1 MILLKSNDQKKCV
14 GEIKITG
21 SKSETN
27 RLLIL
32 KELFQK
38 ISLSNISNSDDS
50 YVMQKALNSN
60 ESIIDIGHA
69 GTAMRFLTSFFAI
82 SSGREIVLT
91 GSERMKQ
98 RPIKILV
105 NALNELGANI
115 KYLGDIGYPPIK
127 IKGKNISGGE
137 IILPSN
143 ISSQYLTS
151 LLLIGPK
158 LKNGLKIKLTGQTT
172 SYPYVKLTLD
182 FLRKIGVD
190 LIIERDTIF
199 VKNIKKIYQKNI
211 KIESDWSSASYF
223 FSAVALSRFSDLK
236 LSSFLSKS
244 LQGDSKLRKIYKKLG
259 VKSRI
264 KDGNLL
270 LSKISNYKK
279 PKSINFNLNDSPDL
293 AQTIAVTCLGLEIN
307 CELNGLHTLK
317 IKETDRLI
325 ALKNEIS
332 KFGAFVKITNDSL
345 HLIVKKNLKYN
356 IEIDTYND
364 HRMAMAFA
372 PLGLKVPITI
382 NNAGVV
388 SKSYPSFWDDLIRI
402 DFDQKIF

>member
-1 MILLKSNDQKKCV
+1 MILLKSNHEKKCV

-32 KELFQK
+32 KELFKK

-50 YVMQKALNSN
+50 NVMRKALNSD

-69 GTAMRFLTSFFAI
+69 GTAMRFLTSFYAI
-82 SSGREIVLT
+82 SDGREIVLT
-91 GSERMKQ
+91 GSERMRE

-105 NALNELGANI
+105 DALNELGANI
-115 KYLGDIGYPPIK
+115 KYTGNKGYPPLK

-151 LLLIGPK
+151 LLLIGPR
-158 LKNGLKIKLTGQTT
+158 LKNGLKIKLSGQIT
-172 SYPYVKLTLD
+172 SYPYVKLTLE
-182 FLRKIGVD
+182 FLKRIGVD
-190 LIIERDTIF
+190 LEIKRDSIF
-199 VKNIKKIYQKNI
+199 VKNITDIKEKNI

-223 FSAVALSRFSDLK
+223 FSAVALSRFSNLK
-236 LSSFLSKS
+236 LSFFSTDS
-244 LQGDSKLRKIYKKLG
+244 LQGDSILVKLYKKLG
-259 VKSRI
+259 VVSKI
-264 KDGNLL
+264 KNGNLL
-270 LSKISNYKK
+270 LSKNSKFQK
-279 PKSINFNLNDSPDL
+279 PNFINLNLNDTPDL
-293 AQTIAVTCLGLEIN
+293 AQTIAVTCLGLKIN

-317 IKETDRLI
+317 IKETDRLL

-332 KFGAFVKITNDSL
+332 KFGASVKITNDSL
-345 HLIVKKNLKYN
+345 HLIAKKNLKHDV
-356 IEIDTYND
+356 EIDTYND

-372 PLGLKVPITI
+372 PLALK
-382 NNAGVV
+382 NNLKIKNEQVV
-388 SKSYPSFWDDLIRI
+388 TKSYPAFWKDLQSIGFQVI
-402 DFDQKIF
+402 KI

>member
-1 MILLKSNDQKKCV
+1 MILLKSNHEKKCV

-32 KELFQK
+32 KELFKK

-50 YVMQKALNSN
+50 NVMRKALNSD

-69 GTAMRFLTSFFAI
+69 GTAMRFLTSFYAI
-82 SSGREIVLT
+82 SDGREIVLT
-91 GSERMKQ
+91 GSERMKE

-105 NALNELGANI
+105 DALNELGANI
-115 KYLGDIGYPPIK
+115 KYTGNKGYPPLK

-151 LLLIGPK
+151 LLLIGPR
-158 LKNGLKIKLTGQTT
+158 LKNGLKIKLSGQIT
-172 SYPYVKLTLD
+172 SYPYVKLTLE
-182 FLRKIGVD
+182 FLKRIGVD
-190 LIIERDTIF
+190 LEVKRDFIF
-199 VKNIKKIYQKNI
+199 VKNITDIKEKNI

-223 FSAVALSRFSDLK
+223 FSAVALSRFSNLK
-236 LSSFLSKS
+236 LSFFSTDS
-244 LQGDSKLRKIYKKLG
+244 LQGDSILVKLYKKLG
-259 VKSRI
+259 VVSKI
-264 KDGNLL
+264 KNGNLL
-270 LSKISNYKK
+270 LSKNSKFQK
-279 PKSINFNLNDSPDL
+279 PNFINLNLNDTPDL
-293 AQTIAVTCLGLEIN
+293 AQTIAVTCLGLKIN

-317 IKETDRLI
+317 IKETDRLL

-332 KFGAFVKITNDSL
+332 KFGASVKITNDSL
-345 HLIVKKNLKYN
+345 HLIAKKNLKHDV
-356 IEIDTYND
+356 EIDTYND

-372 PLGLKVPITI
+372 PLALK
-382 NNAGVV
+382 NNLKIKNEKVV
-388 SKSYPSFWDDLIRI
+388 TKSYPAFWKDLQSIGFQVI
-402 DFDQKIF
+402 KI

>member
-1 MILLKSNDQKKCV
+1 MILLKSNHEKKCV

-32 KELFQK
+32 KELFKK

-50 YVMQKALNSN
+50 NVMRKALNSD

-69 GTAMRFLTSFFAI
+69 GTAMRFLTSFYAI
-82 SSGREIVLT
+82 SDGREIVLT
-91 GSERMKQ
+91 GSDRMKE

-105 NALNELGANI
+105 DALNELGANI
-115 KYLGDIGYPPIK
+115 KYTGNKGYPPLK

-151 LLLIGPK
+151 LLLIGPR
-158 LKNGLKIKLTGQTT
+158 LKNGLKIKLSGQIT
-172 SYPYVKLTLD
+172 SYPYVKLTLE
-182 FLRKIGVD
+182 FLKRIGVD
-190 LIIERDTIF
+190 LEIKRDFIF
-199 VKNIKKIYQKNI
+199 VKNITDIKEKNI

-223 FSAVALSRFSDLK
+223 FSAVALSRFSNLK
-236 LSSFLSKS
+236 LSFFSTDS
-244 LQGDSKLRKIYKKLG
+244 LQGDSILVKLYKKLG
-259 VKSRI
+259 VVSKI
-264 KDGNLL
+264 KNGNLL
-270 LSKISNYKK
+270 LSKNSKFQK
-279 PKSINFNLNDSPDL
+279 PNFINLNLNDTPDL
-293 AQTIAVTCLGLEIN
+293 AQTIAVTCLGLKIN

-317 IKETDRLI
+317 IKETDRLV

-332 KFGAFVKITNDSL
+332 KFGASVKITNDSL
-345 HLIVKKNLKYN
+345 HLIAKKNLKHDV
-356 IEIDTYND
+356 EIDTYND

-372 PLGLKVPITI
+372 PLALK
-382 NNAGVV
+382 NNLKIKNEQVV
-388 SKSYPSFWDDLIRI
+388 TKSYPAFWKDLQSIGFQVI
-402 DFDQKIF
+402 KI

>member
-1 MILLKSNDQKKCV
+1 MILLKSNHEKKCV

-32 KELFQK
+32 KELFKK

-50 YVMQKALNSN
+50 NVMRKALNSD

-69 GTAMRFLTSFFAI
+69 GTAMRFLTSFYAI
-82 SSGREIVLT
+82 SDGREIVLT
-91 GSERMKQ
+91 GSERMKE

-105 NALNELGANI
+105 DALNELGANI
-115 KYLGDIGYPPIK
+115 KYTGNKGYPPLK

-151 LLLIGPK
+151 LLLIGPR
-158 LKNGLKIKLTGQTT
+158 LKNGLKIKLSGQIT
-172 SYPYVKLTLD
+172 SYPYVKLTLE
-182 FLRKIGVD
+182 FLKRIGVD
-190 LIIERDTIF
+190 LEIKRDFIF
-199 VKNIKKIYQKNI
+199 VKNITDIKEKNI

-223 FSAVALSRFSDLK
+223 FSAVALSRFSNLK
-236 LSSFLSKS
+236 LSFFSTDS
-244 LQGDSKLRKIYKKLG
+244 LQGDSILVKLYKKLG
-259 VKSRI
+259 VVSKI
-264 KDGNLL
+264 KNGNLL
-270 LSKISNYKK
+270 LSKNSKFQK
-279 PKSINFNLNDSPDL
+279 PNFINLNLNDTPDL
-293 AQTIAVTCLGLEIN
+293 AQTIAVTCLGLKIN

-317 IKETDRLI
+317 IKETDRLL

-332 KFGAFVKITNDSL
+332 KFGASVKITNDSL
-345 HLIVKKNLKYN
+345 HLIAKKNLKHDV
-356 IEIDTYND
+356 EIDTYND

-372 PLGLKVPITI
+372 PLALK
-382 NNAGVV
+382 NNLKIKNEQVV
-388 SKSYPSFWDDLIRI
+388 TKSYPAFWKDLQSIGFQVI
-402 DFDQKIF
+402 KI

>member
-1 MILLKSNDQKKCV
+1 MILLKSNDEKKCV

-32 KELFQK
+32 KELFKK

-50 YVMQKALNSN
+50 NVMRKALNSN

-69 GTAMRFLTSFFAI
+69 GTAMRFLTSFYAI
-82 SSGREIVLT
+82 SDGREIVLT
-91 GSERMKQ
+91 GSDRMKE

-105 NALNELGANI
+105 DALNELGANI
-115 KYLGDIGYPPIK
+115 KYTGNKGYPPLK

-151 LLLIGPK
+151 LLLIGPR
-158 LKNGLKIKLTGQTT
+158 LKNGLKIKLSGQIT
-172 SYPYVKLTLD
+172 SYPYVKLTLE
-182 FLRKIGVD
+182 FLKRIGVD
-190 LIIERDTIF
+190 LEVKPDSIF
-199 VKNIKKIYQKNI
+199 VKNIIDIKEKNI

-223 FSAVALSRFSDLK
+223 FSAVALSKFSDLK
-236 LSSFLSKS
+236 LSFFSTDSM
-244 LQGDSKLRKIYKKLG
+244 QGDSELVKLYKKLG
-259 VKSRI
+259 VVSKI
-264 KDGNLL
+264 KNGNLL
-270 LSKISNYKK
+270 LSKNSKFQK
-279 PKSINFNLNDSPDL
+279 PNFINLNLNDTPDL
-293 AQTIAVTCLGLEIN
+293 AQTIAVTCLGLKIN

-317 IKETDRLI
+317 IKETDRLV

-332 KFGAFVKITNDSL
+332 KFGASVKITNDSL
-345 HLIVKKNLKYN
+345 HLIIKKNLKN
-356 IEIDTYND
+356 DVEIDTYND

-372 PLGLKVPITI
+372 PLALK
-382 NNAGVV
+382 NNIKIKNEKVV
-388 SKSYPSFWDDLIRI
+388 TKSYPDFWEDLQSIGFQVI
-402 DFDQKIF
+402 KI

>member
-1 MILLKSNDQKKCV
+1 MILLKSNDEKKCV

-32 KELFQK
+32 KELFKK

-50 YVMQKALNSN
+50 NVMRKALNSN

-69 GTAMRFLTSFFAI
+69 GTAMRFLTSFYAI
-82 SSGREIVLT
+82 SDGREIVLT
-91 GSERMKQ
+91 GSDRMKE

-105 NALNELGANI
+105 DALNELGANI
-115 KYLGDIGYPPIK
+115 KYTKNKGYPPLK

-151 LLLIGPK
+151 LLLIGPR
-158 LKNGLKIKLTGQTT
+158 LKNGLKIKLSGQIT
-172 SYPYVKLTLD
+172 SYPYVKLTLE
-182 FLRKIGVD
+182 FLKRIGVD
-190 LIIERDTIF
+190 LEVKPDSIF
-199 VKNIKKIYQKNI
+199 VKNIIDIKEKNI

-223 FSAVALSRFSDLK
+223 FSAVALSKFSDLK
-236 LSSFLSKS
+236 LSFFSTDSM
-244 LQGDSKLRKIYKKLG
+244 QGDSKLVKLYKKLG
-259 VKSRI
+259 VVSKI
-264 KDGNLL
+264 KNGNLL
-270 LSKISNYKK
+270 LSKNSKFQK
-279 PKSINFNLNDSPDL
+279 PNFINLNLNDTPDL
-293 AQTIAVTCLGLEIN
+293 AQTIAVTCLGLKIN

-317 IKETDRLI
+317 IKETDRLV

-332 KFGAFVKITNDSL
+332 KFGASVKITNDSL
-345 HLIVKKNLKYN
+345 HLIAKKNLKHDV
-356 IEIDTYND
+356 EIDTYND

-372 PLGLKVPITI
+372 PLALK
-382 NNAGVV
+382 NNIKIKNEKVV
-388 SKSYPSFWDDLIRI
+388 TKSYPDFWEDLQSIGFQVI
-402 DFDQKIF
+402 KI

>member
-259 VKSRI
+259 VESRI

-345 HLIVKKNLKYN
+345 QLIVKKNLKYN

-372 PLGLKVPITI
+372 PLALI
-382 NNAGVV
+382 NNIKIRNEKVV
-388 SKSYPSFWDDLIRI
+388 TKSYPNFWDDFQSIGFQAI
-402 DFDQKIF
+402 KI